1 LKAITLK
8 RLDLLA
14 ASREVALLEI
24 IQRHNAALKQ
34 NDYQRGML
42 EAYRSRL
49 AASWQGGSVVSAAQ
63 ARRAGQFA
71 AGAQG
76 AEAQITEHAALTRE
90 QLEAAIADLARL
102 KAHRRKLAQ
111 RLREAARREEAKA
124 EVKAERDQP
133 VRGRGRHV
141 S

>member
-1 LKAITLK
+1 MKAATLK

-14 ASREVALLEI
+14 ASREAALLET

-34 NDYQRGML
+34 NEYQRGML

-63 ARRAGQFA
+63 ARRAGQFS
-71 AGAQG
+71 AGALG
-76 AEAQITEHAALTRE
+76 AEAQIAEHAALASG
-90 QLEAAIADLARL
+90 QVEAAIADLARL

-111 RLREAARREEAKA
+111 RLREAARREEAQA
-124 EVKAERDQP
+124 EVKVERAQP
-133 VRGRGRHV
+133 FRGRVRHV
-141 S
+141 L

>member
-1 LKAITLK
+1 MKAATLK

-14 ASREVALLEI
+14 ASREVALLET

-34 NDYQRGML
+34 NEYQRGML

-49 AASWQGGSVVSAAQ
+49 AASWQSGSVVSAAQ

-71 AGAQG
+71 AGTLG
-76 AEAQITEHAALTRE
+76 AEAQIAESAVRTRE

-111 RLREAARREEAKA
+111 RLREAARRAEAQA
-124 EVKAERDQP
+124 EVKAERDRP
-133 VRGRGRHV
+133 VRGRTRHV

>member
-1 LKAITLK
+1 MKAATLK

-14 ASREVALLEI
+14 ASREAALLET

-34 NDYQRGML
+34 NEYQRGML

-49 AASWQGGSVVSAAQ
+49 AASWRGGSVVSAAQ
-63 ARRAGQFA
+63 ARRAGQFS
-71 AGAQG
+71 AGALG
-76 AEAQITEHAALTRE
+76 AEAQIAEHAALATG
-90 QLEAAIADLARL
+90 QVEAAIADLARL

-111 RLREAARREEAKA
+111 RLREAARRAEAQT
-124 EVKAERDQP
+124 EVKAERDRP
-133 VRGRGRHV
+133 VRGRTRHV